1 MHEDRREMRVECRW
15 RGDGGGVNV
24 YGGAVRG
31 GMGERWE
38 SVVVGM
44 MKDVQ

>member
-1 MHEDRREMRVECRW
+1 MHGDRREMRVECRW

-31 GMGERWE
+31 GWGRAGGQWWW
-38 SVVVGM
+38 G
-44 MKDVQ
+44 